1 MTYGN
6 YVGCMT
12 GTSVDGLDLALIEV
26 SPLNLSKGVKEA
38 IVLLNA
44 QTRPLPE
51 ALRNSLLACGQPDQS
66 NVDLLG
72 ECDTQL
78 GHFIGTSIADWLKS
92 LGIPAG
98 TIQAIGSHG
107 QTVRHRPPK
116 TLGTAFT
123 LQIGDPNHIAE
134 ITGIDTVAD
143 FRRRDMAAGGQGAPL
158 APAFHK
164 VLFGDTAMATCVVNI
179 GGISNISP
187 LNERGGGFDTGPGNC
202 LLDSWFCQ
210 HHPNHSKSYD
220 PSGAWAASGKV
231 HDGLLRRML
240 EDAYFSKRPPKSTG
254 REYFNMAWLKSHLQA
269 LPDNPPAADV
279 QATLSQLT
287 ATSLAAAIIDTMPD
301 VRDVPICGGG
311 RGNDHLMRNV
321 QAALNPRE
329 QADVRVMPCEAWGFD
344 GDAIEAAAFAWLAY
358 RRVAALK
365 GNQPDVTGA
374 MGERVLG
381 ALYPG

>member
-1 MTYGN
+1 VTYGN

-26 SPLNLSKGVKEA
+26 SPLNRATGEKETIA
-38 IVLLNA
+38 VLNA
-44 QTRPLPE
+44 LTLPIPK
-51 ALRNSLLACGQPDQS
+51 ALHDMLLACGQPEDS
-66 NVDLLG
+66 SVDLLG

-78 GHFIGTSIADWLKS
+78 GRFIGTSIADWLKS
-92 LGIPAG
+92 LGIRAS
-98 TIQAIGSHG
+98 TIKAIGSHG
-107 QTVRHRPPK
+107 QTVRHRPPG

-143 FRRRDMAAGGQGAPL
+143 FRRRDMAAGGEGAPL

-164 VLFGDTAMATCVVNI
+164 FLFGDTSENTCVVNI

-187 LNERGGGFDTGPGNC
+187 LDDRGGGFDTGPGNC

-210 HHPNHSKSYD
+210 HHPNPSENYD
-220 PSGAWAASGKV
+220 AAGAWAASGSV
-231 HDGLLRRML
+231 NDGLLQRML
-240 EDAYFSKRPPKSTG
+240 EDPYFSKRPPKTTG
-254 REYFNMAWLKSHLQA
+254 REYFNMSWLRSHLRA
-269 LPDNPPAADV
+269 LQDYPPAVDV

-287 ATSLAAAIIDTMPD
+287 ASSLAAAIIDTMPD

-311 RGNDHLMRNV
+311 RLNDHLMRDIRES
-321 QAALNPRE
+321 LNPR
-329 QADVRVMPCEAWGFD
+329 AKLDFRVMPCETWGFD
-344 GDAIEAAAFAWLAY
+344 GDAIEAAAFAWLAF
-358 RRVAALK
+358 RRVAALT
-365 GNQPDVTGA
+365 GNLPAVTGA
-374 MGERVLG
+374 KGERVLG

>member
-1 MTYGN
+1 MTYGK
-6 YVGCMT
+6 YIGCMT

-26 SPLNLSKGVKEA
+26 SPLNSSKGVKEA
-38 IVLLNA
+38 IVVLNA
-44 QTRPLPE
+44 QTRPLPK

-92 LGIPAG
+92 LGIPTS

-107 QTVRHRPPK
+107 QTVRHRPPQ
-116 TLGTAFT
+116 TLGAAFT

-164 VLFGDTAMATCVVNI
+164 VLFGDTATTTCVVNI

-187 LNERGGGFDTGPGNC
+187 LNERGSGFDTGPGNC
-202 LLDSWFCQ
+202 LMDSWFCQ
-210 HHPNHSKSYD
+210 HHPNHPDSYD
-220 PSGAWAASGKV
+220 ASGAWAASGRV
-231 HDGLLRRML
+231 HDGLIRRML
-240 EDAYFSKRPPKSTG
+240 EDDYFLKKPPKSTG
-254 REYFNMAWLKSHLQA
+254 REYFNVAWLESHLRA
-269 LPDNPPAADV
+269 LPDKLPAADV

-287 ATSLAAAIIDTMPD
+287 ATSLAAAIIDMMAD

-311 RGNDHLMRNV
+311 RVNDHLIRNV
-321 QAALNPRE
+321 QMALNSRKH
-329 QADVRVMPCEAWGFD
+329 ADVRVMPCEAWGFD

-358 RRVAALK
+358 RRVAALT
-365 GNQPDVTGA
+365 GNQPAVTGA
-374 MGERVLG
+374 LGERVLG